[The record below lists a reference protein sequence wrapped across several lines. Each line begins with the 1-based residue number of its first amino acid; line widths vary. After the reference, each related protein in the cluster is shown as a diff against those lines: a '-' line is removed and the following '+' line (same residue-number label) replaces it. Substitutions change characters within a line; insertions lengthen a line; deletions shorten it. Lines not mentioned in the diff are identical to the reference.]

1 MRVTRIVFLAGISA
15 VAGCTLPWTEAAAPP
30 ATDASGAV
38 VANATVDYV
47 VDGDT
52 VDVLIDGGEERV
64 RLIGVNTPELAHAA
78 SGDRPAQAV
87 ECYGAEARDFLVG
100 LLPQGTPVRIER
112 DVVGRDDYGRML
124 GYVYRAGDGVFVNY
138 ELVRQGF
145 ARPLSIA
152 PNVAFRERIVEAAR
166 LAEGDGAGLWG
177 ACNTG
182 G

>member
-1 MRVTRIVFLAGISA
+1 MSA
-15 VAGCTLPWTEAAAPP
+15 TEP
-30 ATDASGAV
+30 
-38 VANATVDYV
+38 
-47 VDGDT
+47 
-52 VDVLIDGGEERV
+52 
-64 RLIGVNTPELAHAA
+64 
-78 SGDRPAQAV
+78 DRPAQAA
-87 ECYGAEARDFLVG
+87 ECYGTEARDFLVG
-100 LLPQGTPVRIER
+100 LLPQGTPVRLER